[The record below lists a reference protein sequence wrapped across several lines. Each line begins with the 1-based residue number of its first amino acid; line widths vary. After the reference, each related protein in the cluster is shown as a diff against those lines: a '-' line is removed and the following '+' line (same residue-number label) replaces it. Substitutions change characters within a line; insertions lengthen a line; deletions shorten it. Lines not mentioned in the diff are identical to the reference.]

1 MNITYIAV
9 ATLLFII
16 LILSSKNRRT
26 NSDAYLKEDN
36 HRYDTNIRTNSDAYL
51 KEDNHRY
58 DTNIRTNTDVYIEQ
72 DKSWYDKMN

>member
-36 HRYDTNIRTNSDAYL
+36 HRYDTNIRTN
-51 KEDNHRY
+51 
-58 DTNIRTNTDVYIEQ
+58 TDVYIEQ